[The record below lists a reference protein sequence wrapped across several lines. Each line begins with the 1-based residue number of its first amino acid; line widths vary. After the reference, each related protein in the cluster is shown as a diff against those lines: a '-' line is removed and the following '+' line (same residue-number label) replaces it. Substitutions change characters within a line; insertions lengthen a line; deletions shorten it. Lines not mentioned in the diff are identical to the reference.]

1 MIVPPDAERLPHC
14 LDEITPPPVSAT
26 DTDVPLL
33 PTHIDC
39 AVIAVTETA
48 DKLEPTVPDTDMFFV
63 VALVLANVI
72 FPLGEPDAALVN
84 LAYIVVDEIVP
95 AEPTT
100 KADELV
106 PTLLANVELVDTSK
120 PVGGVIDIPAAILV
134 PLTVKLWFA
143 LTLPEHEVYA
153 VKVDTDV
160 VMFGDGVYMN
170 MSPDVGTQDGEP
182 VVNRHV

>member
-1 MIVPPDAERLPHC
+1 
-14 LDEITPPPVSAT
+14 
-26 DTDVPLL
+26 
-33 PTHIDC
+33 
-39 AVIAVTETA
+39 VIAVTETA
-48 DKLEPTVPDTDMFFV
+48 DRLTPTVPETDIFFV
-63 VALVLANVI
+63 VAPELARVI
-72 FPLGEPDAALVN
+72 LPLGEPVAVFVN
-84 LAYIVVDEIVP
+84 RTYIVVDEIVP
-95 AEPTT
+95 AAPTT

-120 PVGGVIDIPAAILV
+120 PVGGVIDIPAAILI

-182 VVNRHV
+182 VVNRQV